1 MQLEWEFATTYLIVL
16 ITNNN
21 IFAIW
26 ISNLCYNRILKDRVV
41 KGYRIKWR
49 YINERWVWMKIK
61 VKRNQGKVIVV
72 KKKCRIYKM
81 GKGNSVKI

>member
-21 IFAIW
+21 IFVIW
-26 ISNLCYNRILKDRVV
+26 ILNLCYNRILKDRVI

-72 KKKCRIYKM
+72 K
-81 GKGNSVKI
+81 